1 MVTAEQLI
9 SYLNLK
15 PLPQEG
21 GYYRE
26 TYRSHE
32 LIPVDALSEE
42 YTGVRSYITA
52 IYFLLTPGTFSAI
65 HRIPGNEIFHFY
77 LGDPVE
83 MLQLFPD
90 GSGKVITLGSD
101 ILNGQQPQVVVPGEV
116 WQGARLVQGGS
127 FALMGTTVAPG
138 FDFADYEAGRRE
150 ELVSGFHKYREMIE
164 ALIK

>member
-1 MVTAEQLI
+1 MITAEQLI

-21 GYYRE
+21 GYYTE

-32 LIPVDALSEE
+32 LIPVDALPDE
-42 YTGVRSYITA
+42 YKGVRSHITA
-52 IYFLLTPGTFSAI
+52 IYYLLTPDTFSAI
-65 HRIPGNEIFHFY
+65 HRIPSDEIFHFY

-90 GSGKVITLGSD
+90 GSGKVIILGSD
-101 ILNGQQPQVVVPGEV
+101 ILNGQHPQVVVPGEV
-116 WQGARLVQGGS
+116 WQGARLIPGGS

-138 FDFADYEAGRRE
+138 FDFADYEAGLRDQ
-150 ELVSGFHKYREMIE
+150 LVSGFHKYREMIE
-164 ALIK
+164 RLIR